1 MFRIICMLYKTN
13 KYKNDL
19 VYLKT
24 DIFVKLKCKAQKF
37 IKKIKIS
44 RERNLN
50 IKRKN

>member
-1 MFRIICMLYKTN
+1 MLIIIQILYKTN

-24 DIFVKLKCKAQKF
+24 GIFIKLKCKAEKF